1 MSIDMSD
8 PRTAL
13 IALAAASPPA
23 DRMTRR
29 LVDEHGPVQ
38 TLQIATS
45 PIPPRGITPLGFATW
60 RRMIA
65 PALDETITEAAIA
78 DGERLGLT
86 ILTPDDDHWPTGMRD
101 LRDRAPLLLWAKGDT
116 SLLSQPVASRVTI
129 TGARASSSYGEQV
142 TAEIVHDLARDGVQI
157 VSGGAYGID
166 HAAHQAALTT
176 GGKTI
181 GVMASGLDRHYPIG
195 NSDLIERIAE
205 AGVLLSEAAPGVTPT
220 KHRFEER
227 GRILAALSGATAVIE
242 AGARSGT
249 RLVAEEAH
257 TLRRSV
263 GSLPGPVTSASSTGC
278 HLLIQEG
285 IATLITGAH
294 DIRRLI
300 DPTAFDTMTP
310 ERATVGTRR
319 SALPG
324 MERFGL
330 PARSTAD
337 EMPPPRRLS
346 IPGLR

>member
-1 MSIDMSD
+1 MSIDMSE

-29 LVDEHGPVQ
+29 LVDEHGPVR
-38 TLQIATS
+38 TLQFATS

-65 PALDETITEAAIA
+65 PALDETITEAILA
-78 DGERLGLT
+78 DSHRLGLT

-101 LRDRAPLLLWAKGDT
+101 LRDHAPLLLWAKGDT
-116 SLLSQPVASRVTI
+116 SLLPRPVASPVTI
-129 TGARASSSYGEQV
+129 TGARASSSYGEHM
-142 TAEIVHDLARDGVQI
+142 TTEIVHDLGRDGVQI

-181 GVMASGLDRHYPIG
+181 AVMSSGLDRHYPIG
-195 NSDLIERIAE
+195 NADLIERVAE
-205 AGVLLSEAAPGVTPT
+205 SGVLLSEAAPGVAPT

-227 GRILAALSGATAVIE
+227 GRILAALSAATVVVE

-257 TLRRSV
+257 VIRRSV
-263 GSLPGPVTSASSTGC
+263 GAIPGPITSATSTGC

-285 IATLITGAH
+285 IATLVTGAH

-300 DPTAFDTMTP
+300 DPTTFDTLTP
-310 ERATVGTRR
+310 ERSTAAARL

-330 PARSTAD
+330 APGPIHD
-337 EMPPPRRLS
+337 ETPPLQR
-346 IPGLR
+346 